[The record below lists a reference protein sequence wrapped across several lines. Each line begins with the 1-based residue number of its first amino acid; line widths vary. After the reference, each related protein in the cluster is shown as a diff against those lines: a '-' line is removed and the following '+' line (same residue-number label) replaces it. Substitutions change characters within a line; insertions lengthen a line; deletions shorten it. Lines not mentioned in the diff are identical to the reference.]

1 MLTFRVEK
9 FRDKLWPQKMFTHIT
24 TCHGWGTWRTL
35 LFLICYGE
43 HMCSSHLPKPNIFLN
58 SLNGPNIGLPL
69 GWAAVPP
76 VFVLTTP
83 LILSHPGSCLNH
95 PRWPN
100 IWRNKSWGILEIRF
114 SPPCYQQS
122 LYLSMLFSVFWF
134 FFCFSFFFAFLHPSH
149 LQLPKSPQSIRA
161 QGSFTMI

>member
-1 MLTFRVEK
+1 MTSKNAHTRHNLPWL
-9 FRDKLWPQKMFTHIT
+9 RDLEDASVPH
-24 TCHGWGTWRTL
+24 L
-35 LFLICYGE
+35 YGE
-43 HMCSSHLPKPNIFLN
+43 HMCSSHLPKPDIFLN

-83 LILSHPGSCLNH
+83 LILLHPGSCLNH
-95 PRWPN
+95 PRWPD
-100 IWRNKSWGILEIRF
+100 IWRDKSWGILEIRF

-134 FFCFSFFFAFLHPSH
+134 VFCFSFFLLFYILPIFNFQSLPS
-149 LQLPKSPQSIRA
+149 QSGLRA
-161 QGSFTMI
+161 PSQWSKRQSFPWV